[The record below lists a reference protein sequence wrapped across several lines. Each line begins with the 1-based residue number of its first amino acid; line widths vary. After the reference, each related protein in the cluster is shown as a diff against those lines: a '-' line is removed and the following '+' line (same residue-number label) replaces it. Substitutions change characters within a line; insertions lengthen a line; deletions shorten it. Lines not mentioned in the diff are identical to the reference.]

1 MSAFLS
7 NQWREY
13 RDKVY
18 PKDIPAEQ
26 NRECHQAFMAGAFIA
41 LTEVEKLSVC
51 PDTDDA
57 ERDAASR
64 IGAMIR
70 EAEEWVRMRGVALNQ
85 PRN

>member
-1 MSAFLS
+1 MKTLQD
-7 NQWREY
+7 QWKNY

-41 LTEVEKLSVC
+41 LSEVVMLSNC
-51 PDTDDA
+51 PDTDQDEATA
-57 ERDAASR
+57 ESS
-64 IGAMIR
+64 IGQLVQ
-70 EAEEWVRMRGVALNQ
+70 EAEQWMRLRGVALNQ